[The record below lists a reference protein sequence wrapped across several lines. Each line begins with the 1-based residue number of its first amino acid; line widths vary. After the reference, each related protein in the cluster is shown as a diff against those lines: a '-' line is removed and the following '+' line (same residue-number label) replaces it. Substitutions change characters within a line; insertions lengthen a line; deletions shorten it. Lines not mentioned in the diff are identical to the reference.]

1 MVLALNLDSL
11 TGGFIS
17 GTTRNTGQTITG
29 QEVLQSDKGA
39 QQNLFNF
46 QDFLS
51 GGRNNPQSASQNIN
65 TNLLNLGQAS
75 RDLSKGLNQQI
86 EIRETQRAETF
97 GAINSLANITGE
109 INQRLSS
116 QVTALGQSQS
126 QGSSSQG
133 EENILGKFGAD
144 IQELFTGNRDFLA
157 NPFGS
162 TALLVGGGI
171 VLFLLLRR

>member
-17 GTTRNTGQTITG
+17 GTKRNTGQTITG

-51 GGRNNPQSASQNIN
+51 GGRNNPQSASQNVN

-116 QVTALGQSQS
+116 QVTALGQCTS
-126 QGSSSQG
+126 
-133 EENILGKFGAD
+133 
-144 IQELFTGNRDFLA
+144 
-157 NPFGS
+157 
-162 TALLVGGGI
+162 
-171 VLFLLLRR
+171 